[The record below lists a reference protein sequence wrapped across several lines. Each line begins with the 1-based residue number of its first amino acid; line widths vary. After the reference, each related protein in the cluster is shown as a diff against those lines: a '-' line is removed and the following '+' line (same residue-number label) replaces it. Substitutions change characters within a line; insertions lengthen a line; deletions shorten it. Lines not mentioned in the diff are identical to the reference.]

1 MDNLKK
7 AAVKKALERLNEA
20 RKELCTLREA
30 DFSVYE
36 GLLGLCKSLGL
47 EVRSPHVSMY
57 NDARNMH
64 LTIETDTLKSVS
76 ITSLLAFCAEYF
88 GEGES
93 NDYASEYYASREFRF
108 GDWNT
113 DRIVL
118 SFEIKSDSASCR
130 RVKIGTTMKEVAEYQ
145 IVCD

>member
-1 MDNLKK
+1 MDALKK
-7 AAVKKALERLNEA
+7 IAVKKALERLNEA
-20 RKELCTLREA
+20 RKELCALREA

-64 LTIETDTLKSVS
+64 LTIETATLKSVG

-93 NDYASEYYASREFRF
+93 NDYASEYYASRQFKF
-108 GDWNT
+108 GSWNEDGIT
-113 DRIVL
+113 I
-118 SFEIKSDSASCR
+118 SFEIAADSATCR
-130 RVKIGTTMKEVAEYQ
+130 RVKVGVEMREIAQYQ

>member
-1 MDNLKK
+1 MDDLKK
-7 AAVKKALERLNEA
+7 TAVKKSLERLNEA

-30 DFSVYE
+30 DFNVYE

-64 LTIETDTLKSVS
+64 LTIETATLKSVG

-93 NDYASEYYASREFRF
+93 NDYASEYYASRQFKF
-108 GDWNT
+108 GSWNEDGIT
-113 DRIVL
+113 IC
-118 SFEIKSDSASCR
+118 FEIAADSATCR
-130 RVKIGTTMKEVAEYQ
+130 RVKVGVKMREVAEYK